1 MISLRLLLLVLIT
14 LGCRELTEGD
24 AEIAPLLASLAA
36 LGVSLGFGLLF
47 KASAVHVLAG
57 SRLPPEW
64 ACWERCGRARQYVE
78 RGWVAVLPLALLATG
93 WGAALNGLEQQG
105 LPQAIALLGW
115 FLPSLFLIAL
125 LELTAA
131 QIDEL
136 FHHRSEPA
144 DTSIGP
150 SLGTAG
156 FSSGTS
162 TGESAG
168 ESEQAGSSWRR
179 EWLLRLRLGDMAS
192 LVTCIAPVLMIAML
206 TDMVHYFAYDL
217 WVTRLV
223 VAATL
228 AALVSVVLFL
238 PVWLGRWM
246 GVVNL
251 PPGELRQRIAAQT
264 LGLKVRGVRP
274 MLLPSRGR
282 WPGAAIVG
290 WFPRFRQLW
299 LGDALIDRLSPRQL
313 DMVVMHELA
322 HVTRRH
328 FLWRVFPV
336 VWAAGIVGLFG
347 AFWPSDPAWAATGTI
362 VSSVVASVVM
372 LFGLGAMAHTCELD
386 ADRSACTLASQ
397 VCPWAQ
403 SECAAERASPAQ
415 ELSDA
420 LICLLGGSSSAAD
433 ATWLHPNL
441 EQRLQN
447 LSQRLT

>member
-1 MISLRLLLLVLIT
+1 MISLRLLLLVLVT
-14 LGCRELTEGD
+14 LGCRELADGN
-24 AEIAPLLASLAA
+24 AEIAPLLASLAV

-57 SRLPPEW
+57 SSLPLEQ
-64 ACWERCGRARQYVE
+64 ARWERCGRARQYVE
-78 RGWVAVLPLALLATG
+78 RGWIAILPLALLATG
-93 WGAALNGLEQQG
+93 WGAALNALEQQG

-115 FLPSLFLIAL
+115 FLPSLFLIVL

-136 FHHRSEPA
+136 FHHRSESTTTSA
-144 DTSIGP
+144 DTPANI
-150 SLGTAG
+150 LANA
-156 FSSGTS
+156 
-162 TGESAG
+162 SAG
-168 ESEQAGSSWRR
+168 GAADESNQACQSWSS

-192 LVTCIAPVLMIAML
+192 LVTCIAPVLVIAML
-206 TDMVHYFAYDL
+206 TDVVRYFAYDL

-228 AALVSVVLFL
+228 VALVSVVLFL

-246 GVVNL
+246 GVVSL
-251 PPGELRQRIAAQT
+251 PAGELRQRIAAQT

-299 LGDALIDRLSPRQL
+299 LGDALIARLSSRQL

-328 FLWRVFPV
+328 FLWRILPII
-336 VWAAGIVGLFG
+336 WAVGVVGLCG
-347 AFWPSDPAWAATGTI
+347 AFWPSDPAWETAGTI
-362 VSSVVASVVM
+362 VSSIVASVVM
-372 LFGLGAMAHTCELD
+372 LFGLGAMAHICELD
-386 ADRSACTLASQ
+386 ADRFACTLARQ
-397 VCPWAQ
+397 VCPWAHADGAQ
-403 SECAAERASPAQ
+403 PAK

-420 LICLLGGSSSAAD
+420 LILLLGGSSSSAD

-441 EQRLQN
+441 HQRLEN
-447 LSQRLT
+447 LSQKPS

>member
-1 MISLRLLLLVLIT
+1 MISLRLLLLVLAT
-14 LGCRELTEGD
+14 LGCRELVDGN
-24 AEIAPLLASLAA
+24 AEIAPLLASLAV

-57 SRLPPEW
+57 SSPPLEQ

-78 RGWVAVLPLALLATG
+78 RGWIAILPVALLATG
-93 WGAALNGLEQQG
+93 WGAALNALEQQG

-115 FLPSLFLIAL
+115 FLPSMFLIVL

-136 FHHRSEPA
+136 FHHRSES
-144 DTSIGP
+144 TGP
-150 SLGTAG
+150 SADAPAKVWAN
-156 FSSGTS
+156 TS
-162 TGESAG
+162 ARELADESDPACPPWW
-168 ESEQAGSSWRR
+168 SEWR
-179 EWLLRLRLGDMAS
+179 LRLRLGDMAS
-192 LVTCIAPVLMIAML
+192 LVTCIAPVLVIAML
-206 TDMVHYFAYDL
+206 TDVVRYFAYDL

-228 AALVSVVLFL
+228 VALVSVVLFL

-246 GVVNL
+246 GVVSL
-251 PPGELRQRIAAQT
+251 PAGEVRERIAAQT
-264 LGLKVRGVRP
+264 LGLNVRGVRP

-328 FLWRVFPV
+328 FLWRILPI
-336 VWAAGIVGLFG
+336 VWAAGIVGLFS
-347 AFWPSDPAWAATGTI
+347 AFWPSDPAWETAGTV
-362 VSSVVASVVM
+362 VSSIVASVVM

-386 ADRSACTLASQ
+386 ADRSACTLARQ

-403 SECAAERASPAQ
+403 GDCAKPAQ

-420 LICLLGGSSSAAD
+420 LICLLGGSSSSAD

-441 EQRLQN
+441 QRRLEN
-447 LSQRLT
+447 LSPPS